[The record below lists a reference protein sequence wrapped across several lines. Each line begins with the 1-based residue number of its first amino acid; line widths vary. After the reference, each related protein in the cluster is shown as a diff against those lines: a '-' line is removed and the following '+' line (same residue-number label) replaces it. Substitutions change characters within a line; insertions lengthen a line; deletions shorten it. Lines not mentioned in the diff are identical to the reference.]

1 MRIDEFF
8 YLTLSHEDM
17 TNFYKTNFTLH
28 QHYNWS
34 IDEIE
39 GMYPFERIVYIEL
52 LNQYLE
58 EKRQREQAS
67 NPFNM

>member
-1 MRIDEFF
+1 
-8 YLTLSHEDM
+8 M